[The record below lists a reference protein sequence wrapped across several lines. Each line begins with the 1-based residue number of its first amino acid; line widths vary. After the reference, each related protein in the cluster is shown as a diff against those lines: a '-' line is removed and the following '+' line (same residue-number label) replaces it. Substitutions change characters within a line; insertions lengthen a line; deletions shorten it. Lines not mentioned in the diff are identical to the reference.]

1 MNFIKFA
8 PNLKV
13 LIALRLTPAGQLA
26 QQLHSLNYN
35 SQFIVQ
41 PKWVVQYAYMAVLDY
56 LFGKA

>member
-1 MNFIKFA
+1 M
-8 PNLKV
+8 
-13 LIALRLTPAGQLA
+13 ALRLTPAGQLA

-35 SQFIVQ
+35 SQFLVR